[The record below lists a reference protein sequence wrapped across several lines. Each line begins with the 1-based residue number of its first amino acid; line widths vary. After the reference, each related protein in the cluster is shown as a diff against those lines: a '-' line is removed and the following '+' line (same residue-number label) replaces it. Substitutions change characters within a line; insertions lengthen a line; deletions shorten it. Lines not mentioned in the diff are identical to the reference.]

1 MSFRRRV
8 ITVMSVRYAPFL
20 AAFICY
26 RIDFLLARRQRRMG
40 NWTPVVVRSAHRLWG
55 LPQRQS
61 WRSSRC
67 FYCVF
72 MKVDR
77 GSPGW
82 NETIGRLKRRS
93 LKLVRS
99 VATAELRRR
108 VAQKPTL
115 LRCAQISDSMGVE
128 TCGYRCP
135 QTEDFTLPKGTEI
148 GGTLRGA
155 INGPG
160 EQKISLCQKELKL
173 AGH

>member
-61 WRSSRC
+61 WTSSRC
-67 FYCVF
+67 FYGVF

-82 NETIGRLKRRS
+82 NETIGRLKRGS

-115 LRCAQISDSMGVE
+115 LRCAQISDSMGAE

-135 QTEDFTLPKGTEI
+135 Q
-148 GGTLRGA
+148 
-155 INGPG
+155 
-160 EQKISLCQKELKL
+160 QKISLCQKELKL